1 MPRPAHKLDAAE
13 LESFFESVGPN
24 EIKIK
29 GHRVWL
35 EHVLLPYRDGYALE
49 QLRLLFPTLKP
60 RELEAA
66 VRYYELNRER
76 IDQYLDA
83 AEAWSRAARR
93 RQRELPDE
101 ALAQFLERAG
111 PLRER
116 LKAERGSRAG

>member
-1 MPRPAHKLDAAE
+1 MPRPVHE
-13 LESFFESVGPN
+13 LERAQLAAFFEEAGPD

-29 GHRVWL
+29 GRRVWL

-49 QLRLLFPTLKP
+49 QLRLLFPTLRL

-66 VRYYELNRER
+66 VRFYELDRER
-76 IDQYLDA
+76 IDRYLDR

-93 RQRELPDE
+93 RQREQPDE
-101 ALAQFLERAG
+101 ELARFLERAG

-116 LKAERGSRAG
+116 LRAERGSRAG

>member
-1 MPRPAHKLDAAE
+1 MPRPVHKLDGAQ
-13 LESFFESVGPN
+13 LEAFFEPIGPD

-29 GHRVWL
+29 GHRIWL
-35 EHVLLPYRDGYALE
+35 EHVLLPYREGYALE
-49 QLRLLFPTLKP
+49 QLRLLFPTLKR

-76 IDQYLDA
+76 IDRYLDR

-93 RQRELPDE
+93 GQRGQPDE
-101 ALAQFLERAG
+101 ALARFLERAA

-116 LKAERGSRAG
+116 LRAERGSRAG